1 MFYVPSLV
9 VTSAIDFTHSSFLEY
24 GSSKVTNHQS
34 FAVYK
39 LCCYQYLTV
48 FIMWFYE
55 RFPSSYIYRRVAC
68 TAVQLNNARCAPI
81 YTWYAPRQKKQV
93 FLPGQCPCLPGYKHA
108 YGCIHEY
115 KYPMRLVLHRIGMPY
130 NAILS

>member
-9 VTSAIDFTHSSFLEY
+9 VTSAIDFTHSSSLEY

-68 TAVQLNNARCAPI
+68 TAVQLNNARYAPI
-81 YTWYAPRQKKQV
+81 YTWYAPRQNKQSTL
-93 FLPGQCPCLPGYKHA
+93 FFFYLGNARACPG
-108 YGCIHEY
+108 INT
-115 KYPMRLVLHRIGMPY
+115 PMDASMNTNIP
-130 NAILS
+130 